1 MPVERR
7 SGGKQVMS
15 LAIALVAVAAAV
27 GLAWGMLAL
36 ASGGDGPVKLQLG
49 DDVFDAGNAVRQS
62 KQIAQDGP
70 LLFSDVSGR
79 GQRRPL
85 IVNHFGDDPEI
96 RWVAFP
102 AAAPGASEGCF
113 LAWSAERELFEER
126 AAQEGGGRD
135 QGEICR
141 DVTYPANGEGLD
153 QYPWKIDDD
162 GKLIIDLRPADE
174 TDGDGTAS
182 TTEPS
187 TTEPSTSAPTAG
199 PQAPASGD

>member
-15 LAIALVAVAAAV
+15 VAIALVAVALAV

-70 LLFSDVSGR
+70 LLFPDVAGR

-85 IVNHFGDDPEI
+85 IVNHFGDDPET

-102 AAAPGASEGCF
+102 ATAPGASEGCY
-113 LAWSAERELFEER
+113 LAWSAEREVFEER
-126 AAQEGGGRD
+126 SAPEGGGRD
-135 QGEICR
+135 QGELCR
-141 DVTYPANGEGLD
+141 DVTYPPNGEGLD
-153 QYPWKIDDD
+153 QFPWKIDDQ
-162 GKLIIDLRPADE
+162 GKLIIDLRPD
-174 TDGDGTAS
+174 DGDDDAS
-182 TTEPS
+182 TT
-187 TTEPSTSAPTAG
+187 TAAPAG
-199 PQAPASGD
+199 PATPKD

>member
-7 SGGKQVMS
+7 SGGKQIRS
-15 LAIALVAVAAAV
+15 LLVALVAVAAAV

-36 ASGGDGPVKLQLG
+36 ASGGDGPVNFQLG

-62 KQIAQDGP
+62 RQIAQDGP
-70 LLFSDVSGR
+70 LLFPDVAGR

-85 IVNHFGDDPEI
+85 IVNHFGDDPEV

-102 AAAPGASEGCF
+102 ATAPGASEGCY

-126 AAQEGGGRD
+126 QAPEGGGRD
-135 QGEICR
+135 QGELCR

-153 QYPWKIDDD
+153 QFPWKIDDA
-162 GKLIIDLRPADE
+162 GKLIIDLRPKDE
-174 TDGDGTAS
+174 SDDSDSDDSDSDGATTTTS
-182 TTEPS
+182 TP
-187 TTEPSTSAPTAG
+187 AAG
-199 PQAPASGD
+199 PAAPGG

>member
-15 LAIALVAVAAAV
+15 VAIALVAVALAV

-70 LLFSDVSGR
+70 LLFPDVAGR

-85 IVNHFGDDPEI
+85 IVNHFGDDPET

-102 AAAPGASEGCF
+102 ATAPGASEGCY
-113 LAWSAERELFEER
+113 LAWSAEREVFEER
-126 AAQEGGGRD
+126 SAPEGGGRD
-135 QGEICR
+135 QGELCR
-141 DVTYPANGEGLD
+141 DVTYPPNGEGLD
-153 QYPWKIDDD
+153 QFPWKIDDQ
-162 GKLIIDLRPADE
+162 GKLIIDLRPD
-174 TDGDGTAS
+174 DGDDDGDATTTTA
-182 TTEPS
+182 
-187 TTEPSTSAPTAG
+187 APAG
-199 PQAPASGD
+199 PAAPED

>member
-7 SGGKQVMS
+7 SGGKQVLS
-15 LAIALVAVAAAV
+15 VAIALVSVAAAV

-62 KQIAQDGP
+62 KQIAEDGP
-70 LLFSDVSGR
+70 LLFPDVAGR

-85 IVNHFGDDPEI
+85 IVNHFGDDPET

-102 AAAPGASEGCF
+102 ATAPGASEGCF

-126 AAQEGGGRD
+126 SAPEGGGRD
-135 QGEICR
+135 QGELCR
-141 DVTYPANGEGLD
+141 DVTYPPNGEGLD
-153 QYPWKIDDD
+153 QFPWKIDDE
-162 GKLIIDLRPADE
+162 GKLIIDLRPDDE
-174 TDGDGTAS
+174 DD
-182 TTEPS
+182 EPS
-187 TTEPSTSAPTAG
+187 EDDTTTSTKPAAG
-199 PQAPASGD
+199 PAAPED